1 MRTHLLKVTLAC
13 AAIGIC
19 SIAYADTTIDEVF
32 TCQLNEGKT
41 MDDLREVNARWV
53 KFMNAN
59 VEGGNISGNIV
70 TTIVGDLTPGRF
82 LFVDSF
88 PSLESWTAAK
98 SATTGNAEG
107 EAIDAVF
114 GAVTTCTES
123 GLYSSESS

>member
-53 KFMNAN
+53 KFMNSN
-59 VEGGNISGNIV
+59 VEG
-70 TTIVGDLTPGRF
+70 
-82 LFVDSF
+82 
-88 PSLESWTAAK
+88 
-98 SATTGNAEG
+98 
-107 EAIDAVF
+107 
-114 GAVTTCTES
+114 
-123 GLYSSESS
+123 